1 MHKLKLIAVGDSIGV
16 VFPKELLA
24 QAGLNIGDAV
34 YATETPD
41 GMHITTHIPEF
52 EAQMRI
58 GQEILKERHVVLRAL
73 QSAQDAPEQE
83 LAAGRAFMHDFND
96 TFNKLAK

>member
-1 MHKLKLIAVGDSIGV
+1 MHKLKLIEVGDSIGV

-24 QAGLNIGDAV
+24 QMGLNIGDAV
-34 YATETPD
+34 YVTESPD
-41 GMHITTHIPEF
+41 GMDITTHNPEF
-52 EAQMRI
+52 EAQVRI
-58 GQEILKERHVVLRAL
+58 GQEIPKERRAVLRAL
-73 QSAQDAPEQE
+73 QSAQATPEQE

>member
-1 MHKLKLIAVGDSIGV
+1 MHKLKPVAVGDSVGV
-16 VFPKELLA
+16 VFPKELLV
-24 QAGLNIGDAV
+24 QMGLNAGDTV

-41 GMHITTHIPEF
+41 GVHITKHNPEF
-52 EAQMRI
+52 EEQMRI
-58 GQEILKERHVVLRAL
+58 GQEILKERHAVLRAL
-73 QSAQDAPEQE
+73 QSAQAAPEQE